1 MDESSVYKE
10 SPNTLCSVLEQSF
23 GHYTAN
29 LVPVDPS
36 NIGMA
41 AVSLHLILI
50 IGGASLNI
58 IDLAF
63 GP

>member
-1 MDESSVYKE
+1 
-10 SPNTLCSVLEQSF
+10 
-23 GHYTAN
+23 
-29 LVPVDPS
+29 
-36 NIGMA
+36 MA

-63 GP
+63 GPWAAL